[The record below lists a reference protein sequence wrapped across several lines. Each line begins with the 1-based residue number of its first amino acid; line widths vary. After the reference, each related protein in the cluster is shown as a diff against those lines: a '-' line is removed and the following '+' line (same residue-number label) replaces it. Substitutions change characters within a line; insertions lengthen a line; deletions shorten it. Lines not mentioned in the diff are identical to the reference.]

1 MTEGEMKQCEHTG
14 SHFASWKNFRF
25 SILDLEESATPMNEA
40 EMKQRTQQFAL
51 GVLSLAE
58 ALPKTRTGNAIAH
71 QIVRSGT
78 SVGANYRALCRSKS
92 RADFMNRASIIE
104 EEADETAFWLEM
116 VRDSG
121 LLSAETIQ
129 PLLREANELVAMF
142 VASRKTAATR
152 RGG

>member
-1 MTEGEMKQCEHTG
+1 
-14 SHFASWKNFRF
+14 
-25 SILDLEESATPMNEA
+25 MNEA

-92 RADFMNRASIIE
+92 RADFMNKASIIE
-104 EEADETAFWLEM
+104 EEADETAFWFEM